1 MPQPVTSVTPT
12 RNLPPETPVSRLTAS
27 DTPCVTMMPDQNV
40 KKADADVTNSNVFQ
54 SHAVTIPIVQMA
66 KSVLVNVVI
75 IQTSTVLTLPTVK
88 NQTPVSKSIAKVTTT
103 VAKRNVVVH
112 TSVFQLNAQQKIIAV
127 NRNSVK
133 MPSVPRLNA
142 VTILIAKVSSQIQP
156 LHTNVNNNN
165 VSLLNVL
172 LLLIAVKVVS
182 ATRPPTSVTNQSA
195 WDTPVAKKLLVAKM
209 VPAVAKPKRTLMVP
223 TLVTNV
229 SRLNAEPT
237 ITVQKQKNF
246 VTTKPT
252 NVTKLTAHHTP
263 TVIKRMVTKN
273 VLPTT
278 VKRLVAS
285 PMHIAVPW
293 LSVKPINASMFNVR
307 PTVIVHL
314 DQFVEI
320 KNVSQ

>member
-1 MPQPVTSVTPT
+1 MG
-12 RNLPPETPVSRLTAS
+12 
-27 DTPCVTMMPDQNV
+27 DV
-40 KKADADVTNSNVFQ
+40 KDSKMGQ
-54 SHAVTIPIVQMA
+54 SPAVTILTVQMV

-75 IQTSTVLTLPTVK
+75 IQTSTVPTSPMVK
-88 NQTPVSKSIAKVTTT
+88 NQTPVSKLIAKVMTTAVNWNDVIHT
-103 VAKRNVVVH
+103 NVL
-112 TSVFQLNAQQKIIAV
+112 QLNVELKNIAV
-127 NRNSVK
+127 QRNSVK
-133 MPSVPRLNA
+133 MPSVSRLNA
-142 VTILIAKVSSQIQP
+142 ATTPIAKVSSQIQP
-156 LHTNVNNNN
+156 LHTNVNNKH

-172 LLLIAVKVVS
+172 LLLIVVKVVS
-182 ATRPPTSVTNQSA
+182 VTRPPTSATNQSA
-195 WDTPVAKKLLVAKM
+195 WDTPVAKKLLDAKM
-209 VPAVAKPKRTLMVP
+209 VHAVAKPKRTQMVP

-246 VTTKPT
+246 VTMKPT
-252 NVTKLTAHHTP
+252 NVTKLIAHHTL

-285 PMHIAVPW
+285 LMHIVVPW
-293 LSVKPINASMFNVR
+293 LSVKPINVSMFNAR

>member
-1 MPQPVTSVTPT
+1 
-12 RNLPPETPVSRLTAS
+12 
-27 DTPCVTMMPDQNV
+27 
-40 KKADADVTNSNVFQ
+40 
-54 SHAVTIPIVQMA
+54 
-66 KSVLVNVVI
+66 
-75 IQTSTVLTLPTVK
+75 
-88 NQTPVSKSIAKVTTT
+88 
-103 VAKRNVVVH
+103 
-112 TSVFQLNAQQKIIAV
+112 
-127 NRNSVK
+127 

-172 LLLIAVKVVS
+172 LLPIAVKVVS

>member
-1 MPQPVTSVTPT
+1 MGDGEICTGERGDNPDINGAYFTNGKKPNTCVEVDCQGHDDCGEKERCSSYQCVPVECTTEDHCGEQE
-12 RNLPPETPVSRLTAS
+12 L
-27 DTPCVTMMPDQNV
+27 C
-40 KKADADVTNSNVFQ
+40 KDAVC
-54 SHAVTIPIVQMA
+54 
-66 KSVLVNVVI
+66 
-75 IQTSTVLTLPTVK
+75 
-88 NQTPVSKSIAKVTTT
+88 TT
-103 VAKRNVVVH
+103 VECRDH
-112 TSVFQLNAQQKIIAV
+112 THCADFFLDPATPYKCQQQTCV
-127 NRNSVK
+127 
-133 MPSVPRLNA
+133 
-142 VTILIAKVSSQIQP
+142 
-156 LHTNVNNNN
+156 
-165 VSLLNVL
+165 
-172 LLLIAVKVVS
+172 AVKCTS
-182 ATRPPTSVTNQSA
+182 ATDCGQGRLCDKATNESA

-223 TLVTNV
+223 TLVTNE

-293 LSVKPINASMFNVR
+293 LSAKPINASMFNVR

>member
-1 MPQPVTSVTPT
+1 MNY
-12 RNLPPETPVSRLTAS
+12 RFKRYISRT
-27 DTPCVTMMPDQNV
+27 DY
-40 KKADADVTNSNVFQ
+40 
-54 SHAVTIPIVQMA
+54 
-66 KSVLVNVVI
+66 VI
-75 IQTSTVLTLPTVK
+75 YFS
-88 NQTPVSKSIAKVTTT
+88 
-103 VAKRNVVVH
+103 
-112 TSVFQLNAQQKIIAV
+112 
-127 NRNSVK
+127 RNSVK
-133 MPSVPRLNA
+133 IPSVSRLNA
-142 VTILIAKVSSQIQP
+142 VITPIAKVSSQIQP
-156 LHTNVNNNN
+156 LHINVNNKH

-182 ATRPPTSVTNQSA
+182 VTRPPTNATNQSV
-195 WDTPVAKKLLVAKM
+195 WDTPVAKTLLVAKM
-209 VPAVAKPKRTLMVP
+209 VPAVAKLKRTLTVP

-246 VTTKPT
+246 VTMKPT
-252 NVTKLTAHHTP
+252 NVTKLTAHHTL

-285 PMHIAVPW
+285 PMHIVVPW
-293 LSVKPINASMFNVR
+293 LFVKPINVSMFNAR

>member
-1 MPQPVTSVTPT
+1 
-12 RNLPPETPVSRLTAS
+12 
-27 DTPCVTMMPDQNV
+27 
-40 KKADADVTNSNVFQ
+40 
-54 SHAVTIPIVQMA
+54 
-66 KSVLVNVVI
+66 
-75 IQTSTVLTLPTVK
+75 
-88 NQTPVSKSIAKVTTT
+88 
-103 VAKRNVVVH
+103 
-112 TSVFQLNAQQKIIAV
+112 
-127 NRNSVK
+127 
-133 MPSVPRLNA
+133 MPSVPRSNA
-142 VTILIAKVSSQIQP
+142 VTILIAKVSSPIQP
-156 LHTNVNNNN
+156 LHTNVYNNN

-172 LLLIAVKVVS
+172 PLLIAVKVVS
-182 ATRPPTSVTNQSA
+182 ATRPLMSVTNQSA
-195 WDTPVAKKLLVAKM
+195 WDTLVVKKLLVAKM

-237 ITVQKQKNF
+237 NTVQKQKNF

-252 NVTKLTAHHTP
+252 NVTKLIAHHTL
-263 TVIKRMVTKN
+263 TVTKRMVTKN

-278 VKRLVAS
+278 VKKLIAS

-293 LSVKPINASMFNVR
+293 LSVKPINASTFNAR